1 MAKILRIYLIF
12 TLLCASFSYASVLDG
27 AYCVAP
33 AKPEGGF
40 DVTCK
45 LLNEALLKSREIKK
59 PLSIHYQ
66 PGGVGALAFNT
77 TVRQHASD
85 KSRLVA
91 FSSGTLLNLA
101 QNRFGENGVDDVKWL
116 AVVGIDYGVVVVQ
129 KDAPY
134 KNLNALI
141 EAIKAN
147 PEQIAFGSSGTIGSQ
162 DWIKATLIS
171 READVSHKRVKVVAF
186 EGGGDALNALQGG
199 HIQVLAGDTGEVTKL
214 LTRGKVRVLAVM
226 SDARLPG
233 VWASV
238 PTAREQGY
246 DLMWPSLRG
255 VYVGPG
261 VSAKDALDLE
271 EAIKRSVT
279 KKSYD
284 GYLSAYGFQYKL
296 ITGEELQL
304 LVKKTVD
311 DYKKI
316 LRGYKWN
323 SGIPP
328 GLPTVQ

>member
-1 MAKILRIYLIF
+1 MAKILRIYFICCLF
-12 TLLCASFSYASVLDG
+12 FASVSHAGVLDG
-27 AYCVAP
+27 TYCVAP

-45 LLNEALLKSREIKK
+45 LLNEALLKGKETKK
-59 PLSIHYQ
+59 PLNIQYQ

-77 TVRQHASD
+77 TVRQHAND

-101 QNRFGENGVDDVKWL
+101 QNRFGENGVDDVRWL
-116 AVVGIDYGVVVVQ
+116 AVVGVDYGVVVVH

-134 KNLNALI
+134 KNLSSLI
-141 EAIKAN
+141 QAIKAN

-162 DWIKATLIS
+162 DWFKATLIS
-171 READVSHKRVKVVAF
+171 READVNHKRVKVVAF

-214 LTRGKVRVLAVM
+214 LSSGKVRVLAVM

-246 DLMWPSLRG
+246 NLSWSSLRG
-255 VYVGPG
+255 VYVGLS

-284 GYLSAYGFQYKL
+284 DYLRAYGFEYKL
-296 ITGEELQL
+296 ITGEDLQV
-304 LVKKTVD
+304 LVRKTVD

-316 LRGYKWN
+316 LREYKF
-323 SGIPP
+323 
-328 GLPTVQ
+328 L